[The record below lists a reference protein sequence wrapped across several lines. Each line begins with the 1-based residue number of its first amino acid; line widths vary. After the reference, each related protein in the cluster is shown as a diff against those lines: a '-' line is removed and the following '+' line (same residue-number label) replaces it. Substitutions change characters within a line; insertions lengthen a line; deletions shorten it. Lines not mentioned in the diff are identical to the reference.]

1 MDCSRSRCTAD
12 GNPPIHTIQPLI
24 SERNSV
30 LGCDGLQASAS
41 PVSHLPADFEEVG
54 KIPIHG
60 EGEPDRNGKEA
71 VVVHAQALEAAA
83 LPQEPSPRQMQRSAR
98 DLSLSL
104 IGHVGIREIDV
115 EQNVVFLDCRAEQQR
130 PLPIDGQRETG
141 QKTGPFV
148 VEALRARSKRMDV
161 AVSIEQAERV
171 ALLQHL
177 DVVIGQRGGGH
188 NGALIIPTIDLFH
201 ESLSSVSD

>member
-1 MDCSRSRCTAD
+1 M
-12 GNPPIHTIQPLI
+12 
-24 SERNSV
+24 
-30 LGCDGLQASAS
+30 
-41 PVSHLPADFEEVG
+41 
-54 KIPIHG
+54 
-60 EGEPDRNGKEA
+60 
-71 VVVHAQALEAAA
+71 HAQALEAAA
-83 LPQEPSPRQMQRSAR
+83 VPQEPRPRQMQRSAR

-148 VEALRARSKRMDV
+148 VEAMRARSKRMDV
-161 AVSIEQAERV
+161 AISIEQAERV

-177 DVVIGQRGGGH
+177 DVLIGQRGGGH
-188 NGALIIPTIDLFH
+188 NGALIIPPIVVFH